1 VEFYPEAKK
10 LGQQLKYADKRG
22 FRWAVIIGEDEWAKG
37 CCQIKD
43 LRTGESVE
51 CPISECATRLCPT

>member
-22 FRWAVIIGEDEWAKG
+22 FRWAVIIGDDEWAKG
-37 CCQIKD
+37 HCQIKD
-43 LRTGESVE
+43 LKTDESVE
-51 CPISECATRLCPT
+51 CSLSECAERIC